1 MLFFIALHARLFAVL
16 VNGN

>member
-1 MLFFIALHARLFAVL
+1 MLFSIVLHARLFAVL